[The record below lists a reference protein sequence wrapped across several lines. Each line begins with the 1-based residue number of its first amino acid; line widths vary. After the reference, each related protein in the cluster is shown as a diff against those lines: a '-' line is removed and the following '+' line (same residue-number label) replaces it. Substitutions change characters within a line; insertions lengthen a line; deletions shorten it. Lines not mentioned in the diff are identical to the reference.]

1 MMETA
6 IMRKQMNRL
15 KQRRD
20 QLAMG
25 LQHVSKEQDQVEQI
39 TDWLDQAAFA
49 SRVNL
54 LDRLGDWYL
63 AQIGQI
69 DKAVD
74 RIQRNQ
80 YGLCLAC
87 HDFIEPHRLEAAPE
101 AEYCSS
107 CQHMREEMRRI

>member
-1 MMETA
+1 META

-25 LQHVSKEQDQVEQI
+25 LKHLSKEQDQVEQI

-54 LDRLGDWYL
+54 LDRLGDWSL
-63 AQIGQI
+63 SQIEQI
-69 DKAVD
+69 DKALD

-87 HDFIEPHRLEAAPE
+87 HDFIEPHRLETAPE

-107 CQHMREEMRRI
+107 CQHMREELRTI

>member
-1 MMETA
+1 MDTV
-6 IMRKQMNRL
+6 IMRKQTDRL

-20 QLAMG
+20 QLTMG
-25 LQHVSKEQDQVEQI
+25 LQHLSKEQDQVEQI

-63 AQIGQI
+63 TQIGQI
-69 DKAVD
+69 DKALD
-74 RIQRNQ
+74 RIRQNQ

-87 HDFIEPHRLEAAPE
+87 HDFIEPHRLETAP
-101 AEYCSS
+101 
-107 CQHMREEMRRI
+107 